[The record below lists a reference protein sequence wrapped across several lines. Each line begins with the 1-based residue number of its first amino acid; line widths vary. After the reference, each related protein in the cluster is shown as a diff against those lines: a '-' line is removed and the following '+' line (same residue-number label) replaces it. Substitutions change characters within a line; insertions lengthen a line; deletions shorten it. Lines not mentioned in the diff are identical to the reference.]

1 MHVTCLD
8 ASALDGLLS
17 YFFMGLPGLCS
28 ATPQLINRIRCCQ
41 SCHVASVSMSV
52 KPRSEVHV
60 QAAPA
65 EQSKL
70 SPLFGCVGTA
80 CPEGFNGIFLFFKF
94 HLAAMSEDA
103 A

>member
-1 MHVTCLD
+1 M
-8 ASALDGLLS
+8 ASA
-17 YFFMGLPGLCS
+17 
-28 ATPQLINRIRCCQ
+28 
-41 SCHVASVSMSV
+41 SMSV

-80 CPEGFNGIFLFFKF
+80 CPEGFNGIFLFCKL